1 MEAAKGE
8 PDVVPPGQLLE
19 PRYSGT
25 AERLRQ
31 GQRLGRILANEVERL
46 GQKDHVC
53 SLLGGAFDQALS
65 LCDVTLEWF
74 TSKFFSF
81 RTHLHK
87 FS

>member
-1 MEAAKGE
+1 
-8 PDVVPPGQLLE
+8 
-19 PRYSGT
+19 
-25 AERLRQ
+25 
-31 GQRLGRILANEVERL
+31 
-46 GQKDHVC
+46 
-53 SLLGGAFDQALS
+53 